1 MNNSL
6 IVGYIDRLRIEDIDN
21 FSRKMGV
28 ILEEGEL
35 ELIYN
40 YIKYEYQR
48 FMDDPN
54 SVLLEIRGKVRE
66 EVYLVINNL
75 YNKYR
80 MFLG

>member
-6 IVGYIDRLRIEDIDN
+6 IVGYIDRLRMEDVDN
-21 FSRKMGV
+21 FSKKMGV
-28 ILEEGEL
+28 ILEEEEL

-48 FMDDPN
+48 FFNDPN
-54 SVLLEIRGKVRE
+54 SVLLEIRCKVRE

>member
-6 IVGYIDRLRIEDIDN
+6 IIGYIDRLRIEDVDN

-28 ILEEGEL
+28 ILEEEEL

-48 FMDDPN
+48 FFNDSN

>member
-6 IVGYIDRLRIEDIDN
+6 IVGYIDRLRMEDIDN

-28 ILEEGEL
+28 ILEEEEL

-40 YIKYEYQR
+40 YIKFEYQR
-48 FMDDPN
+48 FMNDHN
-54 SVLLEIRGKVRE
+54 SFILE
-66 EVYLVINNL
+66 INNL